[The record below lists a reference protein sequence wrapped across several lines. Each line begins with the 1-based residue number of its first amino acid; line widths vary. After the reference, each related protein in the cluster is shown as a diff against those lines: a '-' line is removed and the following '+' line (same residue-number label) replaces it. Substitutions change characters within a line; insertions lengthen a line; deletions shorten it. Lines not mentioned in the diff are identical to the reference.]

1 MCLFFEKMNNKSIFS
16 VNFAYNRFIMLI
28 QFSVKNYKCFKEEA
42 LLSMVASNYDR
53 TTRWEDNIV
62 EVPKF
67 NLNLLRS
74 VVIYGANASGKSKLI
89 EAMGFMCHLILSSS
103 KDIQAGE
110 TIHKEPFSFRLS
122 TETEREPSAFEINFI
137 IDNELYRY
145 GFEVNQREIVAE
157 WLYHRPAT
165 KEVELFY
172 RDYQVFE
179 VHPKLKQ
186 VKFLV
191 DNEMVRDNALL
202 LSVASQFNDK
212 IAVKVLNWIRSDF
225 NVLSG
230 LKDIK
235 YMRQTVNMLDD
246 SDFKAEILQFIK
258 GADFNI
264 QDLRPVRLDVENLS
278 FEFGEEIVAYMTK
291 KIKEEQDGSSS
302 DVSVL
307 HKKYDANHAPVGV
320 EKFSMDRDESSGT
333 RKYFAF
339 AAPLI
344 LTLKN
349 GETAVIDELDAKLH
363 PNLVCKIVA
372 AFNSNKTNPNNAQ
385 LIFNTHDTNLLT
397 SGLFRRD
404 QIWFTE
410 KNRYGASTLYSLK
423 DFKTENGDK
432 ARIGEDYAV
441 NYMRGKYGAIPY
453 LGDFD
458 ALFLNPK
465 EAVYELE
472 R

>member
-1 MCLFFEKMNNKSIFS
+1 MRLFFDKNENNQIFCI
-16 VNFAYNRFIMLI
+16 NFAENRFIMLI

-74 VVIYGANASGKSKLI
+74 VVIYGANASGKSKLV
-89 EAMGFMCHLILSSS
+89 EAMGFMCHLILSSA
-103 KDIQAGE
+103 KDKQAGE
-110 TIHKEPFSFRLS
+110 VIHKEPFSFRLS
-122 TETEREPSAFEINFI
+122 TETEGEPSVFEINFI
-137 IDNELYRY
+137 IDNELFRY
-145 GFEVNQREIVAE
+145 GFEINQREIVAE

-172 RDYQVFE
+172 RDYQTFE

-191 DNEMVRDNALL
+191 ENEMVRDNALL

-212 IAVKVLNWIRSDF
+212 ISVKILKWIRSDF

-235 YMRQTVNMLDD
+235 YMRQTVSLLDD
-246 SDFKAEILQFIK
+246 DDFKAEILQFIK
-258 GADFNI
+258 AADFNI
-264 QDLRPVRLDVENLS
+264 QDLRRSKLDTENHS
-278 FEFGEEIVAYMTK
+278 FEFGEEVVAYMSTK
-291 KIKEEQDGSSS
+291 RKEEEDSSS

-307 HKKYDANHAPVGV
+307 HKKYDANRAPVGV

-372 AFNSNKTNPNNAQ
+372 AFNSNRTNPNNAQ
-385 LIFNTHDTNLLT
+385 LIFNSHDTNLLT

-410 KNRYGASTLYSLK
+410 KDRYGASTLYSLK
-423 DFKTENGDK
+423 DFKTESGDK

-441 NYMRGKYGAIPY
+441 NYMRGKYGAVPY

-458 ALFLNPK
+458 ALFLNKK